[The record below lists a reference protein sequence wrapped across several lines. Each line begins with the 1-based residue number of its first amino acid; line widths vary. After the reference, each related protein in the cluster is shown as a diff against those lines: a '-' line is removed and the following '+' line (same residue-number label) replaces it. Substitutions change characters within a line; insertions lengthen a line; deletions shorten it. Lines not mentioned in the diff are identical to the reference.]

1 MKCNKHLLEAA
12 GFVSLCVARCE
23 GIPAGGVVMTRIVM
37 MESPSKAWLPA
48 AVFKSLGSVR
58 QAPVSFVMFLQSGI
72 QIYYYNTP
80 PLLPFY
86 YTLLL

>member
-23 GIPAGGVVMTRIVM
+23 GIPAGAGGVVMTRIVM
-37 MESPSKAWLPA
+37 MESPSTAGLPA

-58 QAPVSFVMFLQSGI
+58 QAPVPFVVFL
-72 QIYYYNTP
+72 
-80 PLLPFY
+80 
-86 YTLLL
+86 